1 MGKAHQRTAYEE
13 LARGFEA
20 NAVFAHMHS
29 YDLYRKWLEAVWA
42 FLDAAYNPAAFKE
55 SLDKYKY
62 EEGAEFGRLLGVY
75 TDAVEEMPFR
85 DVLGELFMRLDI
97 KSVHAGQFFTPGHV
111 AEMMAGMQ
119 FNKEEFL
126 ALVKEKGEVSVC
138 DPAVGSGVMLLAYAK
153 VVHAELGRWGLGKL
167 RLYGM
172 DIDQRCVLMCRIQ
185 LRMNGLDTFGRM
197 ASLLGK
203 NPCRDDVN
211 NALSTMP
218 PSKPGMDTV
227 TAPPSPDVVMPVI
240 FPQEDRPDTKT
251 HLTEQ
256 LTLW

>member
-1 MGKAHQRTAYEE
+1 MGKAHQRTAYEK

-42 FLDAAYNPAAFKE
+42 FLDAVNNPAAFRE
-55 SLDKYKY
+55 NLDKYKR
-62 EEGAEFGRLLGVY
+62 EEGAEFGRLFGVY

-85 DVLGELFMRLDI
+85 DILGELFMRLDV
-97 KSVHAGQFFTPGHV
+97 KSARAGQFFTPGHV
-111 AEMMAGMQ
+111 AEMMASMQ

-153 VVHAELGRWGLGKL
+153 VVHSGLGQWGLGKL

-172 DIDQRCVLMCRIQ
+172 DIDQRCVHMCRIQ

-197 ASLLGK
+197 AGLLGK
-203 NPCRDDVN
+203 IPCKDD
-211 NALSTMP
+211 P
-218 PSKPGMDTV
+218 PSKPDTD
-227 TAPPSPDVVMPVI
+227 TATVPASPDVVMPVV
-240 FPQEDRPDTKT
+240 FRQENRPDAET
-251 HLTEQ
+251 HAAEQ
-256 LTLW
+256 LKLW